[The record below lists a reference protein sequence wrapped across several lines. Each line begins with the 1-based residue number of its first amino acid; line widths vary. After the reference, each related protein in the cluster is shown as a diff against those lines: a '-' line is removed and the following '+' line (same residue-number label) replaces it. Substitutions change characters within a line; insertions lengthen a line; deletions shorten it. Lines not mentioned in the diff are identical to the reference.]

1 MDQLENDK
9 PFSNGDYNNDC
20 GEEINSV
27 PSNERGAEINNA
39 ELISK
44 RSKSIAKTITSAVV
58 ILAMIAL
65 FSPVFLRA
73 CNKMSGINFK
83 NLFACEISDYTVYA
97 SSLEYDINF
106 SRLDE
111 KTGEIVDGEI
121 NVKNYGVDIILVLSN
136 SNERYEKTVTDDIID
151 NEYHASFQ
159 GLTDNTEY
167 TLTIKIGDDIIFEE
181 KYSTLPN
188 TEETDN

>member
-9 PFSNGDYNNDC
+9 PFSNGNYNNDC
-20 GEEINSV
+20 GAEINSV
-27 PSNERGAEINNA
+27 PSNESGAEINNA

-44 RSKSIAKTITSAVV
+44 RSKRIAKTITSAVV

-65 FSPVFLRA
+65 FAPVFSRA
-73 CNKMSGINFK
+73 CSKMSGVNFK
-83 NLFACEISDYTVYA
+83 TLFTCEISNYTVYA

-121 NVKNYGVDIILVLSN
+121 NVKDYVVDIVLVLSN
-136 SNERYEKTVTDDIID
+136 SSERHEKIITEEIIN

-167 TLTIKIGDDIIFEE
+167 TLTISIGDDKIFEE